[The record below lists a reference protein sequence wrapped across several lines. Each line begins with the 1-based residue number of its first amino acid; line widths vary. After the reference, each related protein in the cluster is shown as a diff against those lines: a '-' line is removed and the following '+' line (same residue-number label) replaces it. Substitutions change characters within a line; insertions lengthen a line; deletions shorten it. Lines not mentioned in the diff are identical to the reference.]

1 MDILVKIFLWVL
13 QASLI
18 ASISALLVI
27 LILKLFNS
35 HIGVRFQHAL
45 LFIIILRLIIP
56 VNIPSNINLFNSL
69 FDKYENKLLNIES
82 KSNTKAAYDVFIE
95 RKGYLNDKTRDD
107 KVISSS
113 PLKDTSYKQENTT
126 KEKVITNTLNIAS
139 CIWLVGVFS
148 IALFFSI
155 ILWKFK
161 VRISN
166 LEQIRGPEIVS
177 LLEECKKKLSINR
190 SIPIYACDD
199 FKAPCIFGVLKPKI
213 YIPKYK
219 YSTNDYK
226 YLSHIFLHELIHYKR
241 KDLIYNF
248 LGTITILIHWFNPI
262 IWFIVKRMKLQR
274 EYACDTYVLEILG
287 KEESIEYGMTLIN
300 FSKLISS
307 SEKAPQ
313 LVIFFETKNQIKR
326 RIKMIKNFKKG
337 SYRMSAAAVICC
349 VLVGGIVFTSNVT
362 AKNNSIVTRVKNKE
376 SINKKQ
382 DNKFLI
388 DAPVKYYRDLKKVE
402 KGAGFKFKVPDF
414 ISENYRVGDIGV
426 IKVSNKVNMLEILF
440 NENRGDKLF
449 RFLASKENIEDIL
462 KQNAQQMYK
471 DAKVEISKEVKNL
484 SGINGFN
491 ITVKSSGAQ
500 EQTAKFFVWQNEG
513 VWYGIETEMKYNKYF
528 SDGEGQV
535 HMNDVATASVDDV
548 GKIASSIKPVKD
560 IKNVN
565 YSVDDNRYKLFVYD
579 NEDLKKAEEL
589 LEFAPKLPLNVGKDI
604 AIEDS
609 TVESL
614 GNLNC
619 QFNVFYR
626 FRGVNPIHFT
636 QSKNS
641 DIYKNLKKKGYVE
654 VKDASGKIQHKKA
667 QTLKIGNKEVFKYET
682 SSEDAI
688 NEQEKVENYIWKES
702 NFYCKVSISSF
713 NDSQIGNPE
722 NPDEIAKVFVNS
734 KSIN

>member
-13 QASLI
+13 QTSLI
-18 ASISALLVI
+18 ASIAALIVI

-35 HIGVRFQHAL
+35 YIGVRFQHAL
-45 LFIIILRLIIP
+45 LFIIILRLLIP
-56 VNIPSNINLFNSL
+56 VNIPSNINLFNILS
-69 FDKYENKLLNIES
+69 DKYENKILNIES
-82 KSNTKAAYDVFIE
+82 KSNAKAAYDVFTE
-95 RKGYLNDKTRDD
+95 RKVYLNDKTRDS
-107 KVISSS
+107 KVIPSS
-113 PLKDTSYKQENTT
+113 PLENTSYKREDTA
-126 KEKVITNTLNIAS
+126 KEKVITSTLNIAS

-166 LEQIRGPEIVS
+166 LEQIQDLKIVS

-248 LGTITILIHWFNPI
+248 LGTITILIYWFNPI
-262 IWFIVKRMKLQR
+262 IWFIVKKMKLQR
-274 EYACDTYVLEILG
+274 EYACDAYVLEILG

-313 LVIFFETKNQIKR
+313 LAVFFETKNQIKR

-349 VLVGGIVFTSNVT
+349 VLAGGIVFTSNVT
-362 AKNNSIVTRVKNKE
+362 AKNNSIVTKVNNKE
-376 SINKKQ
+376 SINKQ
-382 DNKFLI
+382 QGNKFLI
-388 DAPVKYYRDLKKVE
+388 DAPVKYYRDLEKAEKVT
-402 KGAGFKFKVPDF
+402 GFKFKVPDS
-414 ISENYRVGDIGV
+414 ISADYGVGDIAV
-426 IKVSNKVNMLEILF
+426 RKVSDKVNMLEILF
-440 NENRGDKLF
+440 TENRGDKSF
-449 RFLASKENIEDIL
+449 RFLASKENMEDVL

-471 DAKVEISKEVKNL
+471 DAKVEISKEAKNL
-484 SGINGFN
+484 SGINGSN
-491 ITVKSSGAQ
+491 ITVKSTGTQ
-500 EQTAKFFVWQNEG
+500 KQTSKFFVWQNEG
-513 VWYGIETEMKYNKYF
+513 VWYGIETDIKYNKYF

-535 HMNDVATASVDDV
+535 HMNGIGTANVDNV
-548 GKIASSIKPVKD
+548 GGIASSIKHVKD

-565 YSVDDNRYKLFVYD
+565 YSVDDDRYKLFVYD

-626 FRGVNPIHFT
+626 FKGVNPIHFT

-641 DIYKNLKKKGYVE
+641 DIYKNLRKKGYVE

-713 NDSQIGNPE
+713 NDSQTGNPE
-722 NPDEIAKVFVNS
+722 NPDGIAKEFVNS
-734 KSIN
+734 KSVN

>member
-113 PLKDTSYKQENTT
+113 PLKNTSYKQENTT

-166 LEQIRGPEIVS
+166 LEQIRDPEIVS

-307 SEKAPQ
+307 SQKAPQ

-349 VLVGGIVFTSNVT
+349 VLAGGIVFTSNVT
-362 AKNNSIVTRVKNKE
+362 AKNNSIVTTVNNKE
-376 SINKKQ
+376 SINKQ
-382 DNKFLI
+382 QGNMFLI
-388 DAPVKYYRDLKKVE
+388 DAPVKYYFNLE
-402 KGAGFKFKVPDF
+402 KAEEVAGFKFKVPDY
-414 ISENYRVGDIGV
+414 ISNYRVSDIDV
-426 IKVSNKVNMLEILF
+426 RKVSDKVNMLEILVH
-440 NENRGDKLF
+440 ENMGEKSF
-449 RFLASKENIEDIL
+449 RFLASKENMEDVL
-462 KQNAQQMYK
+462 KQKAQKMYK
-471 DAKVEISKEVKNL
+471 NAKVQISKEAKNL

-491 ITVKSSGAQ
+491 ITVKSTGTQ
-500 EQTAKFFVWQNEG
+500 EQIDKFFVWQNEG
-513 VWYGIETEMKYNKYF
+513 VWYGIETETKYNKYF
-528 SDGEGQV
+528 KDGQGQV
-535 HMNDVATASVDDV
+535 HMNGVATAKVDNV

-565 YSVDDNRYKLFVYD
+565 YSVDGDRYKLFVYD
-579 NEDLKKAEEL
+579 NEDLKKAGEL

-614 GNLNC
+614 GNLSC
-619 QFNVFYR
+619 QLNTFYR